1 MRKKLRAQ
9 VTKMAI
15 NLRGGSGLRGN
26 KGSLRDS
33 GSNVEPMANV
43 ANIVDAI
50 LVMSVGLML
59 AIVTLANVD
68 ITNFQEVVQQDEVT
82 EVDVNEMA
90 ENMTQSGSSFNEL
103 GTVYQDPSTG
113 TLYMLT
119 QDVDKGASS
128 KGSSSS
134 GKSK

>member
-1 MRKKLRAQ
+1 
-9 VTKMAI
+9 MAI
-15 NLRGGSGLRGN
+15 NLRGDCSGLRKG
-26 KGSLRDS
+26 KGSLRNS
-33 GSNVEPMANV
+33 GDNVEPMANV

-59 AIVTLANVD
+59 AIVSLANVD
-68 ITNFQEVVQQDEVT
+68 ISEYKEIVQQDEVT

-90 ENMTQSGSSFNEL
+90 QDMTNSGSSFTEL

-119 QDVDKGASS
+119 QDVDKGASAS
-128 KGSSSS
+128 GSSSS
-134 GKSK
+134 SGTSSNSSNK

>member
-1 MRKKLRAQ
+1 M
-9 VTKMAI
+9 TI
-15 NLRGGSGLRGN
+15 NLRGGGTGLRGGN

>member
-1 MRKKLRAQ
+1 
-9 VTKMAI
+9 MAI
-15 NLRGGSGLRGN
+15 NLRGDGSGLRKG
-26 KGSLRDS
+26 KGSLRNS
-33 GSNVEPMANV
+33 GDNVEPMANV

-59 AIVTLANVD
+59 AIVSLANVD
-68 ITNFQEVVQQDEVT
+68 ISEYKEIVQQDEVT

-90 ENMTQSGSSFNEL
+90 QDMTNSGSSFTEL

-119 QDVDKGASS
+119 QDVDKGASAS
-128 KGSSSS
+128 GDSSSS
-134 GKSK
+134 GTSSSSSNK

>member
-1 MRKKLRAQ
+1 
-9 VTKMAI
+9 MAI
-15 NLRGGSGLRGN
+15 NLRGDGSGLRKG
-26 KGSLRDS
+26 KGSLRNS
-33 GSNVEPMANV
+33 GDNVEPMANV

-59 AIVTLANVD
+59 AIVSLANVD
-68 ITNFQEVVQQDEVT
+68 ISEYKEIVQQDEVT

-90 ENMTQSGSSFNEL
+90 QDMTNSGSSFTEL

-119 QDVDKGASS
+119 QDVDKGASAS
-128 KGSSSS
+128 GSSSS
-134 GKSK
+134 SGTSSNSSNK

>member
-1 MRKKLRAQ
+1 M
-9 VTKMAI
+9 TI
-15 NLRGGSGLRGN
+15 NLRGGGTGLRGGK

-33 GSNVEPMANV
+33 GNNVEPMANV

-59 AIVTLANVD
+59 AIVSLANVD

-82 EVDVNEMA
+82 EVDVNDMA
-90 ENMTQSGSSFNEL
+90 EDMTQSGSSFNEL

-119 QDVDKGASS
+119 QDVDKGASNKGSSS
-128 KGSSSS
+128 KGSSST

>member
-1 MRKKLRAQ
+1 
-9 VTKMAI
+9 MAI
-15 NLRGGSGLRGN
+15 NLRGNSSGLRSGR
-26 KGSLRDS
+26 KSLHEA
-33 GSNVEPMANV
+33 GENVEPMANV

-59 AIVTLANVD
+59 ALVTAANID
-68 ITNFQEVVQQDEVT
+68 FSNLQEVVQQNEVT

-90 ENMTQSGSSFNEL
+90 QNMTEAGSSFNEL

-128 KGSSSS
+128 SGSSSS
-134 GKSK
+134 KADKNGQ